1 MENSSNYELLSGN
14 KLYSLSQQNLL
25 SLVESNEK
33 IGIVINDRISIAML
47 KWEKYEGLL
56 STLVIQENRI
66 NELENHFEDLILA
79 VYDSATIEAAEL
91 GNSKEYVVDNL
102 SEVLNMLQQRNEKND
117 SSESEF

>member
-47 KWEKYEGLL
+47 KWDSYEELL
-56 STLVIQENRI
+56 NTLVTQENRI
-66 NELENHFEDLILA
+66 NELKSHFEDLILA
-79 VYDSATIEAAEL
+79 VYYSAAIEAAEH

-102 SEVLNMLQQRNEKND
+102 NEVLNMLQQRNEKND
-117 SSESEF
+117 SSEPEF